1 MQLQTRPKLY
11 PPMALLWQ
19 GPVPGPAA
27 AASANEARIGR
38 PSSNLSVNE
47 LRRIVSEML
56 G

>member
-11 PPMALLWQ
+11 PPMALLWS

-27 AASANEARIGR
+27 AAGSEARIGR

-47 LRRIVSEML
+47 LRRIITEML

>member
-11 PPMALLWQ
+11 PPMALLWS

-27 AASANEARIGR
+27 AAAGSEARSGR

-47 LRRIVSEML
+47 LRRIITEML